1 MRYRVASALVVVV
14 LALVVAPLTAQ
25 ASPRS
30 QTLDEQIEYIAHQVV
45 GQSATGMTVAVVDG
59 SQTEILQ
66 AFGHADEK
74 QERRLSVDSRMP
86 VASVSK
92 VVTALTA
99 LTLHQQGA
107 LDLDAPIEQVSHVAM
122 RDERAPAD
130 RAPLSGRH
138 LLTHHAG
145 LAESTVLPPPAG
157 SDDLQRPLSDWLQRH
172 PPVLGYPAVGMHYS
186 PLVAYTVLGAAIEN
200 ASGTSFD
207 DAARSTVLGPVG
219 ASSATFRDDH
229 DPADAAIVTP
239 TENGFQAAPWPDAA
253 EAPAASLRWSARDA
267 AALLSALMTR
277 KGSLPAQVVEQA
289 RTVSVRPHHGGG
301 GHTQV
306 FFENTRRGV
315 KVLEHAGANGL
326 AWLTLIPEADVGVFV
341 AVNSH
346 DEAATEATEAVI
358 EAVIDWTVET
368 ERAHPALENPWPAII
383 PPWLPQS
390 RPAIPTGAFQERLFQ
405 DRGPEKALRSL
416 LSQVVVTADEDDL
429 LMNGRRLSPAGD
441 GRWCDPAGCVAGRVT
456 KSGLTVFERGDR
468 GMLEQTLTPASIRD
482 DQRAVVAALSAWAVA
497 VSAVAIGALLR
508 LLRLLRGHRIAPL
521 LAPKL
526 AIAWAAA
533 SSITLA
539 AVFAIPLGPLL
550 LNASSSTPPAATWA
564 LTGLTTLSAVLAI
577 GWAITAVRRHNAVSR
592 RYLMTA
598 ATCAVLTIPANI
610 YLLEW
615 GFIPHL

>member
-30 QTLDEQIEYIAHQVV
+30 QTLDEQIEHIAHEVV
-45 GQSATGMTVAVVDG
+45 GRSATGMTVAVVDG

-157 SDDLQRPLSDWLQRH
+157 SEDLQRPLSDWLQRH
-172 PPVLGYPAVGMHYS
+172 PPVVGYPAVGMHYS
-186 PLVAYTVLGAAIEN
+186 PLVAYAVLGAAIEN

-207 DAARSTVLGPVG
+207 DAARRTVLGPVG
-219 ASSATFRDDH
+219 ASSATFRDEH

-267 AALLSALMTR
+267 AALLSALTTK
-277 KGSLPAQVVEQA
+277 KGGLPEQVVEQA

-346 DEAATEATEAVI
+346 DEAATEATEVVV
-358 EAVIDWTVET
+358 EAVIDWTLES
-368 ERAHPALENPWPAII
+368 ERAHPAPEHPWPAII

-390 RPAIPTGAFQERLFQ
+390 RPAIPTGAFQERLFSRI
-405 DRGPEKALRSL
+405 DRPAPLAELPPGPT
-416 LSQVVVTADEDDL
+416 VVAGTAWAQRRGIDRVEVRVDDGPWQQAQLADEYSIDTWRMWSYTWDAEPGL
-429 LMNGRRLSPAGD
+429 HTLHVRATDSD
-441 GRWCDPAGCVAGRVT
+441 GRLQEEERRPPIPGGATGWHNRSFRVAT
-456 KSGLTVFERGDR
+456 
-468 GMLEQTLTPASIRD
+468 Q
-482 DQRAVVAALSAWAVA
+482 
-497 VSAVAIGALLR
+497 
-508 LLRLLRGHRIAPL
+508 
-521 LAPKL
+521 
-526 AIAWAAA
+526 
-533 SSITLA
+533 
-539 AVFAIPLGPLL
+539 
-550 LNASSSTPPAATWA
+550 
-564 LTGLTTLSAVLAI
+564 
-577 GWAITAVRRHNAVSR
+577 
-592 RYLMTA
+592 
-598 ATCAVLTIPANI
+598 
-610 YLLEW
+610 
-615 GFIPHL
+615 